1 MPRPVGAWAIVK
13 EDGDYEFMRSGLP
26 ELFKTRDFAESQN
39 INRLNG
45 ARVVR
50 VQILSIK
57 PKRK

>member
-1 MPRPVGAWAIVK
+1 MPKPVGAWSIVN
-13 EDGDYEFMRSGLP
+13 EDGDYEFMRGGIP
-26 ELFKTRDFAESQN
+26 ELFKSRELAQSQN